1 MEDKRNEMMV
11 ITVYADDT
19 GLFTKK
25 ECDKD
30 NATYLVVPRW
40 TLEEWYKIYEKDFKE
55 ETAKWIHISKEK
67 VTFND
72 WVHDGYIC
80 EDFIGFYDF
89 CIIKGIIPQIDTD
102 EIDDKVF
109 YLDNDNNKHIMF
121 EGTYNECRRFGRMW
135 NWSYLGYDLQLEIE

>member
-1 MEDKRNEMMV
+1 M
-11 ITVYADDT
+11 
-19 GLFTKK
+19 
-25 ECDKD
+25 
-30 NATYLVVPRW
+30 
-40 TLEEWYKIYEKDFKE
+40 
-55 ETAKWIHISKEK
+55 
-67 VTFND
+67 TFND

-121 EGTYNECRRFGRMW
+121 EGTYNECRRFGKMW

>member
-19 GLFTKK
+19 GLFTEK

-55 ETAKWIHISKEK
+55 ETAKWIHI
-67 VTFND
+67 
-72 WVHDGYIC
+72 
-80 EDFIGFYDF
+80 
-89 CIIKGIIPQIDTD
+89 
-102 EIDDKVF
+102 
-109 YLDNDNNKHIMF
+109 
-121 EGTYNECRRFGRMW
+121 
-135 NWSYLGYDLQLEIE
+135 